1 MAGDPTRPGGALSG
15 CRRDSI
21 AEWRRLGVRTSTG
34 GDLPS
39 RDLMASIAQPD
50 GPGGPAFMVYE
61 NYKKILRWN
70 RSTFF
75 ATAVGELADYI
86 DD

>member
-1 MAGDPTRPGGALSG
+1 
-15 CRRDSI
+15 
-21 AEWRRLGVRTSTG
+21 
-34 GDLPS
+34 
-39 RDLMASIAQPD
+39 MASIAQPD